1 MHIKITW
8 DQEFYDLMMYLIAKY
23 GRDFLTL
30 DGIGDQM
37 DINKFSKDFFNTNTT
52 TADISVDSNANV
64 CSRTSI
70 EYNHE
75 MPKPIKKYNSY
86 FLLWKQIKK
95 DHGLLEANTIVEKV
109 LRGDLYVNDSTDLA
123 LAYCFNYSTYDIAIN
138 GLTGVSKRVRVS
150 APKSLETFVRQ
161 VEQFM
166 VVAANSTLGATG
178 FADFL
183 IVAALFVEKIKK
195 TGYDGRIK
203 VDDCSVYAK
212 EKLINFIY
220 TVNWEFRGN
229 QSPFSNLSV
238 FDRYF
243 LESLCPDYTMDG
255 EAANPDTVHE
265 LQGLFLDAMNEE
277 MRRTPLTFPVT
288 TACFSIDDDRNVKDR
303 EFVRFIAEKNKEF
316 GFINMYNGKMSTLS
330 SCCFAGGQKVLTKSG
345 NEVSISDI
353 REVAKSFNCGIR
365 GKDFTVFHNGSWVK
379 AKPVTIPVVA
389 NKLYKV
395 VLSNNKEFIVTDN
408 HINYTLSGDKTT
420 VDLTTDDYIG
430 FNTVELDSCRKNDDQ
445 LTYAQGYLIGAY
457 TGYGRRRSREGT
469 KDYSITFSSSKNRRV
484 YIDTLIQAAKDWD
497 VEENFQLCQSK
508 NGTTIVNIYSKRL
521 YGIIGRYVKEP
532 FCEGSVL
539 DPNVFIQSA
548 EFRKGIIAGLR
559 VTEETDTNHI
569 YSKSTCLIE
578 IIEAVLTSLGMV
590 SKIDMLDAS
599 DEQDQNGSNSY
610 VREPREYCISWYD
623 FKNVREYSG
632 VYKMV
637 NNSAYFKVESISE
650 VPYDDGQVYCFE
662 MDNPNEPYFTLPNG
676 VITHNCR
683 LRSDRKNEYF
693 NSFGSGS
700 TKIGSLGVV
709 TANFPRIAMQSRG
722 DENAFISGLK
732 EAFFTAAKINNAK
745 RKIVQRRIDLGAAPL
760 YTHGYMD
767 ITKQYSTFGVTG
779 LYEAVNILG
788 KDILDEDGQ
797 ALVMRILEHINQ
809 WIDEA
814 QELYHVP
821 HNCEQVPAESSSVK
835 LAKKDKILGYDCGVP
850 LYSNQFIPLTAK
862 ANMLDRIRLQG
873 KFDGL
878 FSGGAICHVNVGE
891 RIENTKNIEDLILY
905 AAKSGVVYWAVNY
918 LLRICD
924 NGHTWVGSEICPVC
938 GEEWSDEITRVVGFF
953 TNVKNWNKV
962 RREEDRPNR
971 QFYSKDEMRCE

>member
-37 DINKFSKDFFNTNTT
+37 DINKFSKDFFNTDTT
-52 TADISVDSNANV
+52 TADVSVDSNANV
-64 CSRTSI
+64 CARTSI

-95 DHGLLEANTIVEKV
+95 DYGLLEANTVVEKV
-109 LRGDLYVNDSTDLA
+109 LRGDLYVNDSTDVA
-123 LAYCFNYSTYDIAIN
+123 LPYCFNYSTYDIALN
-138 GLTGVSKRVRVS
+138 GLEGVSKRVRVC

-183 IVAALFVEKIKK
+183 IVASLFVEKMKS

-203 VDDCSVYAK
+203 VDDYKTYVK

-238 FDRYF
+238 FDRNF
-243 LESLCPDYTMDG
+243 LESLCPDYMMDG
-255 EAANPDTVHE
+255 KAANPETVHE
-265 LQGLFLDAMNEE
+265 LQSLFLDAMNEE

-288 TACFSIDDDRNVKDR
+288 TACFSIDDDRNIVDKDFVK
-303 EFVRFIAEKNKEF
+303 FIAEKNKEF

-330 SCCFAGGQKVLTKSG
+330 SC
-345 NEVSISDI
+345 
-353 REVAKSFNCGIR
+353 
-365 GKDFTVFHNGSWVK
+365 
-379 AKPVTIPVVA
+379 
-389 NKLYKV
+389 
-395 VLSNNKEFIVTDN
+395 
-408 HINYTLSGDKTT
+408 
-420 VDLTTDDYIG
+420 
-430 FNTVELDSCRKNDDQ
+430 
-445 LTYAQGYLIGAY
+445 
-457 TGYGRRRSREGT
+457 
-469 KDYSITFSSSKNRRV
+469 
-484 YIDTLIQAAKDWD
+484 
-497 VEENFQLCQSK
+497 
-508 NGTTIVNIYSKRL
+508 
-521 YGIIGRYVKEP
+521 
-532 FCEGSVL
+532 
-539 DPNVFIQSA
+539 
-548 EFRKGIIAGLR
+548 
-559 VTEETDTNHI
+559 
-569 YSKSTCLIE
+569 
-578 IIEAVLTSLGMV
+578 
-590 SKIDMLDAS
+590 
-599 DEQDQNGSNSY
+599 
-610 VREPREYCISWYD
+610 
-623 FKNVREYSG
+623 
-632 VYKMV
+632 
-637 NNSAYFKVESISE
+637 
-650 VPYDDGQVYCFE
+650 
-662 MDNPNEPYFTLPNG
+662 
-676 VITHNCR
+676 CR

-709 TANFPRIAMQSRG
+709 TANFPRLAMQSGG
-722 DENAFISGLK
+722 DEGVFIDKLRD
-732 EAFFTAAKINNAK
+732 AFFTAAKINNAK

-779 LYEAVNILG
+779 LYEAVSILG

-797 ALVMRILEHINQ
+797 DLVMRTLEQINL

-814 QELYHVP
+814 QELYQAP

-835 LAKKDKILGYDCGVP
+835 LAKKDKVLGYDCGVSF
-850 LYSNQFIPLTAK
+850 YSNQFIPLIAK

-891 RIENTKNIEDLILY
+891 RIEDTKNIEDLIFY

-918 LLRICD
+918 LLRICND
-924 NGHTWVGSEICPVC
+924 NHTWVGSDRCPIC
-938 GEEWSDEITRVVGFF
+938 GKEWSEEITRVVGFF

-971 QFYSKDEMRCE
+971 QFYSKEEMKCE

>member
-37 DINKFSKDFFNTNTT
+37 DINKFSKDFFNTDTT
-52 TADISVDSNANV
+52 TADVSVDSNANV
-64 CSRTSI
+64 CARTSI

-95 DHGLLEANTIVEKV
+95 DYGLLEANTVVEKV
-109 LRGDLYVNDSTDLA
+109 LRGDLYVNDSTDVA
-123 LAYCFNYSTYDIAIN
+123 LPYCFNYSTYDIALN
-138 GLTGVSKRVRVS
+138 GLEGVSKRVRVS

-183 IVAALFVEKIKK
+183 IVASLFVEKMKK
-195 TGYDGRIK
+195 IGYDGRIK
-203 VDDCSVYAK
+203 VDDYKTYVK

-238 FDRYF
+238 FDRNF

-255 EAANPDTVHE
+255 KAANPETVHE

-288 TACFSIDDDRNVKDR
+288 TACFSIDDDRNIVDR
-303 EFVRFIAEKNKEF
+303 EFVKFIAEKNKEF

-330 SCCFAGGQKVLTKSG
+330 SC
-345 NEVSISDI
+345 
-353 REVAKSFNCGIR
+353 
-365 GKDFTVFHNGSWVK
+365 
-379 AKPVTIPVVA
+379 
-389 NKLYKV
+389 
-395 VLSNNKEFIVTDN
+395 
-408 HINYTLSGDKTT
+408 
-420 VDLTTDDYIG
+420 
-430 FNTVELDSCRKNDDQ
+430 
-445 LTYAQGYLIGAY
+445 
-457 TGYGRRRSREGT
+457 
-469 KDYSITFSSSKNRRV
+469 
-484 YIDTLIQAAKDWD
+484 
-497 VEENFQLCQSK
+497 
-508 NGTTIVNIYSKRL
+508 
-521 YGIIGRYVKEP
+521 
-532 FCEGSVL
+532 
-539 DPNVFIQSA
+539 
-548 EFRKGIIAGLR
+548 
-559 VTEETDTNHI
+559 
-569 YSKSTCLIE
+569 
-578 IIEAVLTSLGMV
+578 
-590 SKIDMLDAS
+590 
-599 DEQDQNGSNSY
+599 
-610 VREPREYCISWYD
+610 
-623 FKNVREYSG
+623 
-632 VYKMV
+632 
-637 NNSAYFKVESISE
+637 
-650 VPYDDGQVYCFE
+650 
-662 MDNPNEPYFTLPNG
+662 
-676 VITHNCR
+676 CR

-709 TANFPRIAMQSRG
+709 TANFPRLAMQSGG
-722 DENAFISGLK
+722 DESVFIDKLK
-732 EAFFTAAKINNAK
+732 DAFFTAAKINNAK

-779 LYEAVNILG
+779 LYEAVSILG
-788 KDILDEDGQ
+788 KDILNEDGQ
-797 ALVMRILEHINQ
+797 DLVMRTLEQINL

-814 QELYHVP
+814 QKLYQSP

-835 LAKKDKILGYDCGVP
+835 LAKKDKVLGYDCGVSF
-850 LYSNQFIPLTAK
+850 YSNQFIPLIAK

-891 RIENTKNIEDLILY
+891 RIEDTKNIEDLIFY
-905 AAKSGVVYWAVNY
+905 AAKSGVVYWAINY

-924 NGHTWVGSEICPVC
+924 DNHTWVGSDRCPVC
-938 GEEWSDEITRVVGFF
+938 GREWSEEITRVVGFF

-962 RREEDRPNR
+962 RREKDRPNR
-971 QFYSKDEMRCE
+971 QFYGKEEMRCE

>member
-37 DINKFSKDFFNTNTT
+37 DINKFSKDFFNTDTT
-52 TADISVDSNANV
+52 TADVSVDSNANV
-64 CSRTSI
+64 CARTSI

-95 DHGLLEANTIVEKV
+95 DYGLLEANTIVEKV
-109 LRGDLYVNDSTDLA
+109 LRGDLYVNDSTDVA
-123 LAYCFNYSTYDIAIN
+123 LPYCFNYSTYDIALN
-138 GLTGVSKRVRVS
+138 GLEGVSKRVRVS

-183 IVAALFVEKIKK
+183 IVASLFVEKMKK
-195 TGYDGRIK
+195 IGYDGRIK
-203 VDDCSVYAK
+203 VDDYKTYVK

-238 FDRYF
+238 FDRNF
-243 LESLCPDYTMDG
+243 LESLCPDYMMDG
-255 EAANPDTVHE
+255 KAANPETVHE

-288 TACFSIDDDRNVKDR
+288 TACFSIDDDRNIVDKDFVK
-303 EFVRFIAEKNKEF
+303 FIAEKNKEF

-330 SCCFAGGQKVLTKSG
+330 SCCFSGGQKVLTKSSNG
-345 NEVSISDI
+345 VVLADI
-353 REVAKSFNCGIR
+353 RDIVKSSNYDLYRKNFA
-365 GKDFTVFHNGSWVK
+365 VFHNGSWVK
-379 AKPVTIPVVA
+379 AKPVMLPVLGH
-389 NKLYKV
+389 KMYKV
-395 VLSNNKEFIVTDN
+395 VLSNKKEFVVTDN

-430 FNTVELDSCRKNDDQ
+430 FSMRELNSYNEKDEH

-457 TGYGRRRSREGT
+457 AGDGSRYAREGVESY
-469 KDYSITFSSSKNRRV
+469 DVTFSLSEAKRGC
-484 YIDTLIQAAKDWD
+484 IDTLIQAAKDWGI
-497 VEENFQLCQSK
+497 EEDFHINPSRNKVVFAK
-508 NGTTIVNIYSKRL
+508 IYSKAI
-521 YGIIGRYVKEP
+521 YDIIGKYVK
-532 FCEGSVL
+532 GSYAEEKSFDMNIL
-539 DPNVFIQSA
+539 LQST
-548 EFRKGIIAGLR
+548 EFRKGIIAGWYA
-559 VTEETDTNHI
+559 TDGGNSNRI
-569 YSKSTCLIE
+569 YSTSKELIE
-578 IIEAVLTSLGMV
+578 TGEAILTSLGMV
-590 SKIDMLDAS
+590 SNIDLS
-599 DEQDQNGSNSY
+599 DRTDELVEIRGKNYSRNY
-610 VREPREYCISWYD
+610 PLYCIRWYD
-623 FKNVREYSG
+623 LKNRREHPG
-632 VYKMV
+632 VYKV
-637 NNSAYFKVESISE
+637 RNNSVYFKVESVEE
-650 VPYDDGQVYCFE
+650 VPYDEEYVYCFE
-662 MDNPNEPYFTLPNG
+662 MQNPEEPYFTLPNG

-709 TANFPRIAMQSRG
+709 TANFPRLAMQSGG
-722 DENAFISGLK
+722 DEGVFIDKLRD
-732 EAFFTAAKINNAK
+732 AFFTAAKINNAK

-779 LYEAVNILG
+779 LYEAVSILG
-788 KDILDEDGQ
+788 KDILNEDGQ
-797 ALVMRILEHINQ
+797 DLVMRTLEQINL

-814 QELYHVP
+814 QELYQSP

-835 LAKKDKILGYDCGVP
+835 LAKKDKVLGYDCGVSF
-850 LYSNQFIPLTAK
+850 YSNQFIPLIAK

-891 RIENTKNIEDLILY
+891 RIEDTKNIEDLIFY
-905 AAKSGVVYWAVNY
+905 AAKSGVVYWAINY

-924 NGHTWVGSEICPVC
+924 DNHTWVGSDRCPVC
-938 GEEWSDEITRVVGFF
+938 GREWSEEITRVVGFF

-962 RREEDRPNR
+962 RREKDRPNR
-971 QFYSKDEMRCE
+971 QFYGKEEMRCE

>member
-37 DINKFSKDFFNTNTT
+37 DINKFSKDFFNTDTT
-52 TADISVDSNANV
+52 TADVSVDSNANV
-64 CSRTSI
+64 CARTSI

-95 DHGLLEANTIVEKV
+95 DYGLLEANTVVEKV
-109 LRGDLYVNDSTDLA
+109 LRGDLYVNDSTDVA
-123 LAYCFNYSTYDIAIN
+123 LPYCFNYSTYDIALN
-138 GLTGVSKRVRVS
+138 GLEGVSKRVRVS

-183 IVAALFVEKIKK
+183 IVASLFVEKMKK
-195 TGYDGRIK
+195 IGYDGRIK
-203 VDDCSVYAK
+203 VDDYKTYVK

-238 FDRYF
+238 FDRNF

-255 EAANPDTVHE
+255 KAANPETVHE

-288 TACFSIDDDRNVKDR
+288 TACFSIDDDRNIVDR
-303 EFVRFIAEKNKEF
+303 EFVKFIAKKNKEF

-330 SCCFAGGQKVLTKSG
+330 SC
-345 NEVSISDI
+345 
-353 REVAKSFNCGIR
+353 
-365 GKDFTVFHNGSWVK
+365 
-379 AKPVTIPVVA
+379 
-389 NKLYKV
+389 
-395 VLSNNKEFIVTDN
+395 
-408 HINYTLSGDKTT
+408 
-420 VDLTTDDYIG
+420 
-430 FNTVELDSCRKNDDQ
+430 
-445 LTYAQGYLIGAY
+445 
-457 TGYGRRRSREGT
+457 
-469 KDYSITFSSSKNRRV
+469 
-484 YIDTLIQAAKDWD
+484 
-497 VEENFQLCQSK
+497 
-508 NGTTIVNIYSKRL
+508 
-521 YGIIGRYVKEP
+521 
-532 FCEGSVL
+532 
-539 DPNVFIQSA
+539 
-548 EFRKGIIAGLR
+548 
-559 VTEETDTNHI
+559 
-569 YSKSTCLIE
+569 
-578 IIEAVLTSLGMV
+578 
-590 SKIDMLDAS
+590 
-599 DEQDQNGSNSY
+599 
-610 VREPREYCISWYD
+610 
-623 FKNVREYSG
+623 
-632 VYKMV
+632 
-637 NNSAYFKVESISE
+637 
-650 VPYDDGQVYCFE
+650 
-662 MDNPNEPYFTLPNG
+662 
-676 VITHNCR
+676 CR

-709 TANFPRIAMQSRG
+709 TANFPRLAMQSGG
-722 DENAFISGLK
+722 DESVFIDKLK
-732 EAFFTAAKINNAK
+732 DAFFTAAKINNAK

-779 LYEAVNILG
+779 LYEAVSILG
-788 KDILDEDGQ
+788 KDILNEDGQ
-797 ALVMRILEHINQ
+797 DLVMRTLEQINL

-814 QELYHVP
+814 QELYQSP

-835 LAKKDKILGYDCGVP
+835 LAKKDKVLGYDCGVSF
-850 LYSNQFIPLTAK
+850 YSNQFIPLIAK

-891 RIENTKNIEDLILY
+891 RIEDTKNIEDLIFY
-905 AAKSGVVYWAVNY
+905 AAKSGVVYWAINY

-924 NGHTWVGSEICPVC
+924 DNHTWVGSDRCPVC
-938 GEEWSDEITRVVGFF
+938 GREWSEEITRVVGFF

-962 RREEDRPNR
+962 RREKDRPNR
-971 QFYSKDEMRCE
+971 QFYGKEEMRCE

>member
-37 DINKFSKDFFNTNTT
+37 DINKFSKDFFTDTT
-52 TADISVDSNANV
+52 TADVSVDSNANV
-64 CSRTSI
+64 CARTSI

-95 DHGLLEANTIVEKV
+95 DYGLLEANTVVEKV
-109 LRGDLYVNDSTDLA
+109 LRGDLYVNDSTDVA
-123 LAYCFNYSTYDIAIN
+123 LPYCFNYSTYDIALN
-138 GLTGVSKRVRVS
+138 GLEGVSKRVRVS

-183 IVAALFVEKIKK
+183 IVASLFVEKMKK
-195 TGYDGRIK
+195 IGYDGRIK
-203 VDDCSVYAK
+203 VDDYKTYVK

-238 FDRYF
+238 FDRNF

-255 EAANPDTVHE
+255 KAANPETVHE

-288 TACFSIDDDRNVKDR
+288 TACFSIDDDRNIVDR
-303 EFVRFIAEKNKEF
+303 EFVKFIAEKNKEF

-330 SCCFAGGQKVLTKSG
+330 SC
-345 NEVSISDI
+345 
-353 REVAKSFNCGIR
+353 
-365 GKDFTVFHNGSWVK
+365 
-379 AKPVTIPVVA
+379 
-389 NKLYKV
+389 
-395 VLSNNKEFIVTDN
+395 
-408 HINYTLSGDKTT
+408 
-420 VDLTTDDYIG
+420 
-430 FNTVELDSCRKNDDQ
+430 
-445 LTYAQGYLIGAY
+445 
-457 TGYGRRRSREGT
+457 
-469 KDYSITFSSSKNRRV
+469 
-484 YIDTLIQAAKDWD
+484 
-497 VEENFQLCQSK
+497 
-508 NGTTIVNIYSKRL
+508 
-521 YGIIGRYVKEP
+521 
-532 FCEGSVL
+532 
-539 DPNVFIQSA
+539 
-548 EFRKGIIAGLR
+548 
-559 VTEETDTNHI
+559 
-569 YSKSTCLIE
+569 
-578 IIEAVLTSLGMV
+578 
-590 SKIDMLDAS
+590 
-599 DEQDQNGSNSY
+599 
-610 VREPREYCISWYD
+610 
-623 FKNVREYSG
+623 
-632 VYKMV
+632 
-637 NNSAYFKVESISE
+637 
-650 VPYDDGQVYCFE
+650 
-662 MDNPNEPYFTLPNG
+662 
-676 VITHNCR
+676 CR

-709 TANFPRIAMQSRG
+709 TANFPRLAMQSGG
-722 DENAFISGLK
+722 DESVFIDKLK
-732 EAFFTAAKINNAK
+732 DAFFTAAKINNAK

-779 LYEAVNILG
+779 LYEAVSILG
-788 KDILDEDGQ
+788 KDILNEDGQ
-797 ALVMRILEHINQ
+797 DLVMRTLEQINL

-814 QELYHVP
+814 QELYQSP

-835 LAKKDKILGYDCGVP
+835 LAKKDKVLGYDCGVSF
-850 LYSNQFIPLTAK
+850 YSNQFIPLIAK

-891 RIENTKNIEDLILY
+891 RIEDTKNIEDLIFY
-905 AAKSGVVYWAVNY
+905 AAKSGVVYWAINY

-924 NGHTWVGSEICPVC
+924 DNHTWVGSDRCPVC
-938 GEEWSDEITRVVGFF
+938 GREWSEEITRVVGFF

-962 RREEDRPNR
+962 RREKDRPNR
-971 QFYSKDEMRCE
+971 QFYGKEEMRCE

>member
-37 DINKFSKDFFNTNTT
+37 DINKFSKDFFNTDTT
-52 TADISVDSNANV
+52 TADVSVDSNANV
-64 CSRTSI
+64 CARTSI

-95 DHGLLEANTIVEKV
+95 DYGLLEANTIVEKV
-109 LRGDLYVNDSTDLA
+109 LRGDLYVNDSTDVA
-123 LAYCFNYSTYDIAIN
+123 LPYCFNYSTYDIALN
-138 GLTGVSKRVRVS
+138 GLEGVSKRVRVS

-183 IVAALFVEKIKK
+183 IVASLFVEKMKK
-195 TGYDGRIK
+195 IGYDGRIK
-203 VDDCSVYAK
+203 VDDYKTYVK

-238 FDRYF
+238 FDRNF

-255 EAANPDTVHE
+255 KAANPETVHE

-288 TACFSIDDDRNVKDR
+288 TACFSIDDDRNIVDR
-303 EFVRFIAEKNKEF
+303 EFVKFIAEKNKEF

-330 SCCFAGGQKVLTKSG
+330 SCC
-345 NEVSISDI
+345 
-353 REVAKSFNCGIR
+353 
-365 GKDFTVFHNGSWVK
+365 
-379 AKPVTIPVVA
+379 
-389 NKLYKV
+389 
-395 VLSNNKEFIVTDN
+395 
-408 HINYTLSGDKTT
+408 
-420 VDLTTDDYIG
+420 
-430 FNTVELDSCRKNDDQ
+430 
-445 LTYAQGYLIGAY
+445 
-457 TGYGRRRSREGT
+457 
-469 KDYSITFSSSKNRRV
+469 
-484 YIDTLIQAAKDWD
+484 
-497 VEENFQLCQSK
+497 
-508 NGTTIVNIYSKRL
+508 
-521 YGIIGRYVKEP
+521 
-532 FCEGSVL
+532 
-539 DPNVFIQSA
+539 
-548 EFRKGIIAGLR
+548 
-559 VTEETDTNHI
+559 
-569 YSKSTCLIE
+569 
-578 IIEAVLTSLGMV
+578 
-590 SKIDMLDAS
+590 
-599 DEQDQNGSNSY
+599 
-610 VREPREYCISWYD
+610 
-623 FKNVREYSG
+623 
-632 VYKMV
+632 
-637 NNSAYFKVESISE
+637 
-650 VPYDDGQVYCFE
+650 
-662 MDNPNEPYFTLPNG
+662 
-676 VITHNCR
+676 R
-683 LRSDRKNEYF
+683 LRSDRNNEYF

-709 TANFPRIAMQSRG
+709 TANFPRLAMQSGG
-722 DENAFISGLK
+722 DESVFIDKLK
-732 EAFFTAAKINNAK
+732 DAFFTAAKINNAK

-779 LYEAVNILG
+779 LYEAVSILG
-788 KDILDEDGQ
+788 KDILNEDGQ
-797 ALVMRILEHINQ
+797 DLVMRTLEQINL

-814 QELYHVP
+814 QELYQSP

-835 LAKKDKILGYDCGVP
+835 LAKKDKVLGYDCGVSF
-850 LYSNQFIPLTAK
+850 YSNQFIPLIAK

-891 RIENTKNIEDLILY
+891 RIEDTKNIEDLIFY
-905 AAKSGVVYWAVNY
+905 AAKSGVVYWAINY

-924 NGHTWVGSEICPVC
+924 DNHTWVGSDRCPVC
-938 GEEWSDEITRVVGFF
+938 GREWSEEITRVVGFF

-962 RREEDRPNR
+962 RREKDRPNR
-971 QFYSKDEMRCE
+971 QFYGKEEMRCE

>member
-37 DINKFSKDFFNTNTT
+37 DINKFSKDFFNTDTT
-52 TADISVDSNANV
+52 TADVSVDSNANV
-64 CSRTSI
+64 CARTSI

-95 DHGLLEANTIVEKV
+95 DYGLLEANTIVEKV
-109 LRGDLYVNDSTDLA
+109 LRGDLYVNDSTDVA
-123 LAYCFNYSTYDIAIN
+123 LPYCFNYSTYDIALN
-138 GLTGVSKRVRVS
+138 GLEGVSKRVRVS

-183 IVAALFVEKIKK
+183 IVASLFVEKMKK
-195 TGYDGRIK
+195 IGYDGRIK
-203 VDDCSVYAK
+203 VDDYKTYVK

-238 FDRYF
+238 FDRNF

-255 EAANPDTVHE
+255 KAANPETVHE

-288 TACFSIDDDRNVKDR
+288 TACFSIDDDRNIVDR
-303 EFVRFIAEKNKEF
+303 EFVKFIAEKNKEF

-330 SCCFAGGQKVLTKSG
+330 SC
-345 NEVSISDI
+345 
-353 REVAKSFNCGIR
+353 
-365 GKDFTVFHNGSWVK
+365 
-379 AKPVTIPVVA
+379 
-389 NKLYKV
+389 
-395 VLSNNKEFIVTDN
+395 
-408 HINYTLSGDKTT
+408 
-420 VDLTTDDYIG
+420 
-430 FNTVELDSCRKNDDQ
+430 
-445 LTYAQGYLIGAY
+445 
-457 TGYGRRRSREGT
+457 
-469 KDYSITFSSSKNRRV
+469 
-484 YIDTLIQAAKDWD
+484 
-497 VEENFQLCQSK
+497 
-508 NGTTIVNIYSKRL
+508 
-521 YGIIGRYVKEP
+521 
-532 FCEGSVL
+532 
-539 DPNVFIQSA
+539 
-548 EFRKGIIAGLR
+548 
-559 VTEETDTNHI
+559 
-569 YSKSTCLIE
+569 
-578 IIEAVLTSLGMV
+578 
-590 SKIDMLDAS
+590 
-599 DEQDQNGSNSY
+599 
-610 VREPREYCISWYD
+610 
-623 FKNVREYSG
+623 
-632 VYKMV
+632 
-637 NNSAYFKVESISE
+637 
-650 VPYDDGQVYCFE
+650 
-662 MDNPNEPYFTLPNG
+662 
-676 VITHNCR
+676 CR

-709 TANFPRIAMQSRG
+709 TANFPRLAMQSGG
-722 DENAFISGLK
+722 DESVFIDKLK
-732 EAFFTAAKINNAK
+732 DAFFTAAKINNAK

-779 LYEAVNILG
+779 LYEAVSILG
-788 KDILDEDGQ
+788 KDILNEDGQ
-797 ALVMRILEHINQ
+797 DLVMRTLEQINL

-814 QELYHVP
+814 QELYQSP

-835 LAKKDKILGYDCGVP
+835 LAKKDEVLGYDCGVSF
-850 LYSNQFIPLTAK
+850 YSNQFIPLIAK

-878 FSGGAICHVNVGE
+878 FSG
-891 RIENTKNIEDLILY
+891 
-905 AAKSGVVYWAVNY
+905 
-918 LLRICD
+918 
-924 NGHTWVGSEICPVC
+924 
-938 GEEWSDEITRVVGFF
+938 
-953 TNVKNWNKV
+953 
-962 RREEDRPNR
+962 
-971 QFYSKDEMRCE
+971 

>member
-37 DINKFSKDFFNTNTT
+37 DINKFSKDFFNTDTT
-52 TADISVDSNANV
+52 TADVSVDSNANV
-64 CSRTSI
+64 CARTSI

-75 MPKPIKKYNSY
+75 MPKPVKKYNSY

-95 DHGLLEANTIVEKV
+95 DYGLLEANTVVEKV
-109 LRGDLYVNDSTDLA
+109 LRGDLYVNDSTDVA
-123 LAYCFNYSTYDIAIN
+123 LPYCFNYSTYDIALN
-138 GLTGVSKRVRVS
+138 GLEGVSKRVRVC

-183 IVAALFVEKIKK
+183 IVASLFVEKMKS

-203 VDDCSVYAK
+203 VDDYKIYVK

-238 FDRYF
+238 FDRNF

-255 EAANPDTVHE
+255 KAANPETVHE
-265 LQGLFLDAMNEE
+265 LQSLFLDAMNEE

-288 TACFSIDDDRNVKDR
+288 TACFSIDDDRNIVDKDFVK
-303 EFVRFIAEKNKEF
+303 FIAEKNKEF

-330 SCCFAGGQKVLTKSG
+330 SC
-345 NEVSISDI
+345 
-353 REVAKSFNCGIR
+353 
-365 GKDFTVFHNGSWVK
+365 
-379 AKPVTIPVVA
+379 
-389 NKLYKV
+389 
-395 VLSNNKEFIVTDN
+395 
-408 HINYTLSGDKTT
+408 
-420 VDLTTDDYIG
+420 
-430 FNTVELDSCRKNDDQ
+430 
-445 LTYAQGYLIGAY
+445 
-457 TGYGRRRSREGT
+457 
-469 KDYSITFSSSKNRRV
+469 
-484 YIDTLIQAAKDWD
+484 
-497 VEENFQLCQSK
+497 
-508 NGTTIVNIYSKRL
+508 
-521 YGIIGRYVKEP
+521 
-532 FCEGSVL
+532 
-539 DPNVFIQSA
+539 
-548 EFRKGIIAGLR
+548 
-559 VTEETDTNHI
+559 
-569 YSKSTCLIE
+569 
-578 IIEAVLTSLGMV
+578 
-590 SKIDMLDAS
+590 
-599 DEQDQNGSNSY
+599 
-610 VREPREYCISWYD
+610 
-623 FKNVREYSG
+623 
-632 VYKMV
+632 
-637 NNSAYFKVESISE
+637 
-650 VPYDDGQVYCFE
+650 
-662 MDNPNEPYFTLPNG
+662 
-676 VITHNCR
+676 CR

-709 TANFPRIAMQSRG
+709 TANFPRLAMQSGG
-722 DENAFISGLK
+722 DEGVFIDKLRD
-732 EAFFTAAKINNAK
+732 AFFTAAKINNAK

-779 LYEAVNILG
+779 LYEAVSILG

-797 ALVMRILEHINQ
+797 DLVMRTLEQINL

-814 QELYHVP
+814 QELYQAP

-835 LAKKDKILGYDCGVP
+835 LAKKDKVLGYDCGVSF
-850 LYSNQFIPLTAK
+850 YSNQFIPLIAK

-891 RIENTKNIEDLILY
+891 RIEDTKNIEDLIFY

-918 LLRICD
+918 LLRICND
-924 NGHTWVGSEICPVC
+924 NHTWVGSDRCPIC
-938 GEEWSDEITRVVGFF
+938 GKEWSEEITRVVGFF

-971 QFYSKDEMRCE
+971 QFYSKEEMKCE

>member
-8 DQEFYDLMMYLIAKY
+8 DQEFYDLMMYLIAIY

-37 DINKFSKDFFNTNTT
+37 DINKFSKDFFNTDTT
-52 TADISVDSNANV
+52 TADVSVDSNANV
-64 CSRTSI
+64 CARTSI

-95 DHGLLEANTIVEKV
+95 DYGLLEANTVVEKV
-109 LRGDLYVNDSTDLA
+109 LRGDLYVNDSTDVA
-123 LAYCFNYSTYDIAIN
+123 LPYCFNYSTYDIALN
-138 GLTGVSKRVRVS
+138 GLEGVSKRVRVS

-183 IVAALFVEKIKK
+183 IVASLFVEKMKK
-195 TGYDGRIK
+195 IGYDGRIK
-203 VDDCSVYAK
+203 VDDYKTYVK

-238 FDRYF
+238 FDRNF

-255 EAANPDTVHE
+255 KAANPETVHE

-288 TACFSIDDDRNVKDR
+288 TACFSIDDDRNIVDR
-303 EFVRFIAEKNKEF
+303 EFVKFIAEKNKEF

-330 SCCFAGGQKVLTKSG
+330 SC
-345 NEVSISDI
+345 
-353 REVAKSFNCGIR
+353 
-365 GKDFTVFHNGSWVK
+365 
-379 AKPVTIPVVA
+379 
-389 NKLYKV
+389 
-395 VLSNNKEFIVTDN
+395 
-408 HINYTLSGDKTT
+408 
-420 VDLTTDDYIG
+420 
-430 FNTVELDSCRKNDDQ
+430 
-445 LTYAQGYLIGAY
+445 
-457 TGYGRRRSREGT
+457 
-469 KDYSITFSSSKNRRV
+469 
-484 YIDTLIQAAKDWD
+484 
-497 VEENFQLCQSK
+497 
-508 NGTTIVNIYSKRL
+508 
-521 YGIIGRYVKEP
+521 
-532 FCEGSVL
+532 
-539 DPNVFIQSA
+539 
-548 EFRKGIIAGLR
+548 
-559 VTEETDTNHI
+559 
-569 YSKSTCLIE
+569 
-578 IIEAVLTSLGMV
+578 
-590 SKIDMLDAS
+590 
-599 DEQDQNGSNSY
+599 
-610 VREPREYCISWYD
+610 
-623 FKNVREYSG
+623 
-632 VYKMV
+632 
-637 NNSAYFKVESISE
+637 
-650 VPYDDGQVYCFE
+650 
-662 MDNPNEPYFTLPNG
+662 
-676 VITHNCR
+676 CR

-709 TANFPRIAMQSRG
+709 TANFPRLAMQSGG
-722 DENAFISGLK
+722 DESVFIDKLK
-732 EAFFTAAKINNAK
+732 DAFFTAAKINNAK

-779 LYEAVNILG
+779 LYEAVSILG
-788 KDILDEDGQ
+788 KDILNEDGQ
-797 ALVMRILEHINQ
+797 DLVMRTLEQINL

-814 QELYHVP
+814 QELYQSP

-835 LAKKDKILGYDCGVP
+835 LAKKDKVLGYDCGVSF
-850 LYSNQFIPLTAK
+850 YSNQFIPLIAK

-891 RIENTKNIEDLILY
+891 RIEDTKNIEDLIFY
-905 AAKSGVVYWAVNY
+905 AAKSGVVYWAINY

-924 NGHTWVGSEICPVC
+924 DNHTWVGSDRCPVC
-938 GEEWSDEITRVVGFF
+938 GREWSEEITRVVGFF

-962 RREEDRPNR
+962 RREKDRPNR
-971 QFYSKDEMRCE
+971 QFYGKEEMRCE

>member
-37 DINKFSKDFFNTNTT
+37 DINKFSKDFFNTDTT
-52 TADISVDSNANV
+52 TADVSVDSNANV
-64 CSRTSI
+64 CARTSI

-95 DHGLLEANTIVEKV
+95 DYGLLEANTIVEKV
-109 LRGDLYVNDSTDLA
+109 LRGDLYVNDSTDVA
-123 LAYCFNYSTYDIAIN
+123 LPYCFNYSTYDIALN
-138 GLTGVSKRVRVS
+138 GLEGVSKRVRVS

-183 IVAALFVEKIKK
+183 IVASLFVEKMKK
-195 TGYDGRIK
+195 IGYDGRIK
-203 VDDCSVYAK
+203 VDDYKTYVK

-238 FDRYF
+238 FDRNF

-255 EAANPDTVHE
+255 KAANPETVHE

-288 TACFSIDDDRNVKDR
+288 TACFSIDDDRNIVDR
-303 EFVRFIAEKNKEF
+303 EFVKFIAEKNKEF

-330 SCCFAGGQKVLTKSG
+330 SC
-345 NEVSISDI
+345 
-353 REVAKSFNCGIR
+353 
-365 GKDFTVFHNGSWVK
+365 
-379 AKPVTIPVVA
+379 
-389 NKLYKV
+389 
-395 VLSNNKEFIVTDN
+395 
-408 HINYTLSGDKTT
+408 
-420 VDLTTDDYIG
+420 
-430 FNTVELDSCRKNDDQ
+430 
-445 LTYAQGYLIGAY
+445 
-457 TGYGRRRSREGT
+457 
-469 KDYSITFSSSKNRRV
+469 
-484 YIDTLIQAAKDWD
+484 
-497 VEENFQLCQSK
+497 
-508 NGTTIVNIYSKRL
+508 
-521 YGIIGRYVKEP
+521 
-532 FCEGSVL
+532 
-539 DPNVFIQSA
+539 
-548 EFRKGIIAGLR
+548 
-559 VTEETDTNHI
+559 
-569 YSKSTCLIE
+569 
-578 IIEAVLTSLGMV
+578 
-590 SKIDMLDAS
+590 
-599 DEQDQNGSNSY
+599 
-610 VREPREYCISWYD
+610 
-623 FKNVREYSG
+623 
-632 VYKMV
+632 
-637 NNSAYFKVESISE
+637 
-650 VPYDDGQVYCFE
+650 
-662 MDNPNEPYFTLPNG
+662 
-676 VITHNCR
+676 CR

-709 TANFPRIAMQSRG
+709 TANFPRLAMQSGG
-722 DENAFISGLK
+722 DESVFIDKLK
-732 EAFFTAAKINNAK
+732 DAFFTAAKINNAK

-779 LYEAVNILG
+779 LYEAVSILG
-788 KDILDEDGQ
+788 KDILNEDGQ
-797 ALVMRILEHINQ
+797 DLVMRTLEQINL

-814 QELYHVP
+814 QELYQSP

-835 LAKKDKILGYDCGVP
+835 LAKKDKVLGYDCGVSF
-850 LYSNQFIPLTAK
+850 YSNQFIPLIAK

-891 RIENTKNIEDLILY
+891 RIEDTKNIEDLIFY
-905 AAKSGVVYWAVNY
+905 AAKSGVVYWAINY

-924 NGHTWVGSEICPVC
+924 DNHTWVGSDRCPVC
-938 GEEWSDEITRVVGFF
+938 GREWSEEITRVVGFF

-962 RREEDRPNR
+962 RREKDRPNR
-971 QFYSKDEMRCE
+971 QFYGKEEMRCE

>member
-37 DINKFSKDFFNTNTT
+37 DINKFSKDFFNTDTT
-52 TADISVDSNANV
+52 TADVSVDSNANV
-64 CSRTSI
+64 CARTSI

-95 DHGLLEANTIVEKV
+95 DYGLLEANTIVEKV
-109 LRGDLYVNDSTDLA
+109 LRGDLYVNDSTDVA
-123 LAYCFNYSTYDIAIN
+123 LPYCFNYSTYDIALN
-138 GLTGVSKRVRVS
+138 GLEGVSKRVRVS

-183 IVAALFVEKIKK
+183 IVASLFVEKMKK
-195 TGYDGRIK
+195 IGYDGRIK
-203 VDDCSVYAK
+203 VDDYKTYVK

-238 FDRYF
+238 FDRNF

-255 EAANPDTVHE
+255 KAANPETVHE

-288 TACFSIDDDRNVKDR
+288 TACFSIDDDRNIVDR
-303 EFVRFIAEKNKEF
+303 EFVKFIAEKNKEF

-330 SCCFAGGQKVLTKSG
+330 SC
-345 NEVSISDI
+345 
-353 REVAKSFNCGIR
+353 
-365 GKDFTVFHNGSWVK
+365 
-379 AKPVTIPVVA
+379 
-389 NKLYKV
+389 
-395 VLSNNKEFIVTDN
+395 
-408 HINYTLSGDKTT
+408 
-420 VDLTTDDYIG
+420 
-430 FNTVELDSCRKNDDQ
+430 
-445 LTYAQGYLIGAY
+445 
-457 TGYGRRRSREGT
+457 
-469 KDYSITFSSSKNRRV
+469 
-484 YIDTLIQAAKDWD
+484 
-497 VEENFQLCQSK
+497 
-508 NGTTIVNIYSKRL
+508 
-521 YGIIGRYVKEP
+521 
-532 FCEGSVL
+532 
-539 DPNVFIQSA
+539 
-548 EFRKGIIAGLR
+548 
-559 VTEETDTNHI
+559 
-569 YSKSTCLIE
+569 
-578 IIEAVLTSLGMV
+578 
-590 SKIDMLDAS
+590 
-599 DEQDQNGSNSY
+599 
-610 VREPREYCISWYD
+610 
-623 FKNVREYSG
+623 
-632 VYKMV
+632 
-637 NNSAYFKVESISE
+637 
-650 VPYDDGQVYCFE
+650 
-662 MDNPNEPYFTLPNG
+662 
-676 VITHNCR
+676 CR

-709 TANFPRIAMQSRG
+709 TANFPRLAMQSGG
-722 DENAFISGLK
+722 DESVFIDKLK
-732 EAFFTAAKINNAK
+732 DAFFTAAKINNAK

-779 LYEAVNILG
+779 LYEAVSILG
-788 KDILDEDGQ
+788 KDILNEDGQ
-797 ALVMRILEHINQ
+797 DLVMRTLEQINL

-814 QELYHVP
+814 QELYQSP

-835 LAKKDKILGYDCGVP
+835 LAKKDKVLGYDCGVP
-850 LYSNQFIPLTAK
+850 FYSNQFIPLIAK

-891 RIENTKNIEDLILY
+891 RIEDTKNIEDLIFY
-905 AAKSGVVYWAVNY
+905 AAKSGVVYWAINY

-924 NGHTWVGSEICPVC
+924 DNHTWVGSDRCPVC
-938 GEEWSDEITRVVGFF
+938 GREWSEEITRVVGFF

-962 RREEDRPNR
+962 RREKDRPNR
-971 QFYSKDEMRCE
+971 QFYGKEEMRCE

>member
-8 DQEFYDLMMYLIAKY
+8 DQEFSDLMMYLIAKY

-37 DINKFSKDFFNTNTT
+37 DINKFSKDFFNTDTT
-52 TADISVDSNANV
+52 TADVSVDSNANV
-64 CSRTSI
+64 CARTSI

-95 DHGLLEANTIVEKV
+95 DYGLLEANTIVEKV
-109 LRGDLYVNDSTDLA
+109 LRGDLYVNDSTDVA
-123 LAYCFNYSTYDIAIN
+123 LPYCFNYSTYDIALN
-138 GLTGVSKRVRVS
+138 GLEGVSKRVRVS

-183 IVAALFVEKIKK
+183 IVASLFVEKMKK
-195 TGYDGRIK
+195 IGYDGRIK
-203 VDDCSVYAK
+203 VDDYKTYVK

-238 FDRYF
+238 FDRNF

-255 EAANPDTVHE
+255 KAANPETVHE

-288 TACFSIDDDRNVKDR
+288 TACFSIDDDRNIVDR
-303 EFVRFIAEKNKEF
+303 EFVKFIAEKNKEF

-330 SCCFAGGQKVLTKSG
+330 SC
-345 NEVSISDI
+345 
-353 REVAKSFNCGIR
+353 
-365 GKDFTVFHNGSWVK
+365 
-379 AKPVTIPVVA
+379 
-389 NKLYKV
+389 
-395 VLSNNKEFIVTDN
+395 
-408 HINYTLSGDKTT
+408 
-420 VDLTTDDYIG
+420 
-430 FNTVELDSCRKNDDQ
+430 
-445 LTYAQGYLIGAY
+445 
-457 TGYGRRRSREGT
+457 
-469 KDYSITFSSSKNRRV
+469 
-484 YIDTLIQAAKDWD
+484 
-497 VEENFQLCQSK
+497 
-508 NGTTIVNIYSKRL
+508 
-521 YGIIGRYVKEP
+521 
-532 FCEGSVL
+532 
-539 DPNVFIQSA
+539 
-548 EFRKGIIAGLR
+548 
-559 VTEETDTNHI
+559 
-569 YSKSTCLIE
+569 
-578 IIEAVLTSLGMV
+578 
-590 SKIDMLDAS
+590 
-599 DEQDQNGSNSY
+599 
-610 VREPREYCISWYD
+610 
-623 FKNVREYSG
+623 
-632 VYKMV
+632 
-637 NNSAYFKVESISE
+637 
-650 VPYDDGQVYCFE
+650 
-662 MDNPNEPYFTLPNG
+662 
-676 VITHNCR
+676 CR

-709 TANFPRIAMQSRG
+709 TANFPRLAMQSGG
-722 DENAFISGLK
+722 DESVFIDKLK
-732 EAFFTAAKINNAK
+732 DAFFTAAKINNAK

-779 LYEAVNILG
+779 LYEAVSILG
-788 KDILDEDGQ
+788 KDILNEDGQ
-797 ALVMRILEHINQ
+797 DLVMRTLEQINL

-814 QELYHVP
+814 QELYQSP

-835 LAKKDKILGYDCGVP
+835 LAKKDKVLGYDCGVSF
-850 LYSNQFIPLTAK
+850 YSNQFIPLIAK

-891 RIENTKNIEDLILY
+891 RIEDTKNIEDLIFY
-905 AAKSGVVYWAVNY
+905 AAKSGVVYWAINY

-924 NGHTWVGSEICPVC
+924 DNHTWVGSDRCPVC
-938 GEEWSDEITRVVGFF
+938 GREWSEEITRVVGFF

-962 RREEDRPNR
+962 RREKDRPNR
-971 QFYSKDEMRCE
+971 QFYGKEEMRCE

>member
-37 DINKFSKDFFNTNTT
+37 DINKFSKDFFNTDTT
-52 TADISVDSNANV
+52 TADVSVDSNANV
-64 CSRTSI
+64 CARTSI

-95 DHGLLEANTIVEKV
+95 DYGLLEANTVVEKV
-109 LRGDLYVNDSTDLA
+109 LRGDLYVNDSTDVA
-123 LAYCFNYSTYDIAIN
+123 LPYCFNYSTYDIALN
-138 GLTGVSKRVRVS
+138 GLEGVSKRVRVS

-183 IVAALFVEKIKK
+183 IVASLFVEKMKK
-195 TGYDGRIK
+195 IGYDGRIK
-203 VDDCSVYAK
+203 VDDYKTYVK

-229 QSPFSNLSV
+229 QSPFSNLSI
-238 FDRYF
+238 FDRNF

-255 EAANPDTVHE
+255 KAANPETVHE

-288 TACFSIDDDRNVKDR
+288 TACFSIDDDRNIVDR
-303 EFVRFIAEKNKEF
+303 EFVKFIAEKNKEF

-330 SCCFAGGQKVLTKSG
+330 SC
-345 NEVSISDI
+345 
-353 REVAKSFNCGIR
+353 
-365 GKDFTVFHNGSWVK
+365 
-379 AKPVTIPVVA
+379 
-389 NKLYKV
+389 
-395 VLSNNKEFIVTDN
+395 
-408 HINYTLSGDKTT
+408 
-420 VDLTTDDYIG
+420 
-430 FNTVELDSCRKNDDQ
+430 
-445 LTYAQGYLIGAY
+445 
-457 TGYGRRRSREGT
+457 
-469 KDYSITFSSSKNRRV
+469 
-484 YIDTLIQAAKDWD
+484 
-497 VEENFQLCQSK
+497 
-508 NGTTIVNIYSKRL
+508 
-521 YGIIGRYVKEP
+521 
-532 FCEGSVL
+532 
-539 DPNVFIQSA
+539 
-548 EFRKGIIAGLR
+548 
-559 VTEETDTNHI
+559 
-569 YSKSTCLIE
+569 
-578 IIEAVLTSLGMV
+578 
-590 SKIDMLDAS
+590 
-599 DEQDQNGSNSY
+599 
-610 VREPREYCISWYD
+610 
-623 FKNVREYSG
+623 
-632 VYKMV
+632 
-637 NNSAYFKVESISE
+637 
-650 VPYDDGQVYCFE
+650 
-662 MDNPNEPYFTLPNG
+662 
-676 VITHNCR
+676 CR

-709 TANFPRIAMQSRG
+709 TANFPRLAMQSGG
-722 DENAFISGLK
+722 DESVFIDKLK
-732 EAFFTAAKINNAK
+732 DAFFTAAKINNAK

-779 LYEAVNILG
+779 LYEAVSILG
-788 KDILDEDGQ
+788 KDILNEDGQ
-797 ALVMRILEHINQ
+797 DLVMRTLEQINL

-814 QELYHVP
+814 QELYQSP

-835 LAKKDKILGYDCGVP
+835 LAKKDKVLGYDCGVSF
-850 LYSNQFIPLTAK
+850 YSNQFIPLIAK

-891 RIENTKNIEDLILY
+891 RIEDTKNIEDLIFY
-905 AAKSGVVYWAVNY
+905 AAKSGVVYWAINY

-924 NGHTWVGSEICPVC
+924 DNHTWVGSDRCPVC
-938 GEEWSDEITRVVGFF
+938 GREWSEEITRVVGFF

-962 RREEDRPNR
+962 RREKDRPNR
-971 QFYSKDEMRCE
+971 QFYGKEEMRCE

>member
-37 DINKFSKDFFNTNTT
+37 DINKFSKDFFNTDTT
-52 TADISVDSNANV
+52 TADVSVDSNANV
-64 CSRTSI
+64 CARTSI
-70 EYNHE
+70 EYNYE

-95 DHGLLEANTIVEKV
+95 DYGLLEANTVVEKV
-109 LRGDLYVNDSTDLA
+109 LRGDLYVNDSTDVA
-123 LAYCFNYSTYDIAIN
+123 LPYCFNYSTYDIALN
-138 GLTGVSKRVRVS
+138 GLEGVSKRVRVS

-183 IVAALFVEKIKK
+183 IVASLFVEKMKK
-195 TGYDGRIK
+195 IGYDGRIK
-203 VDDCSVYAK
+203 VDDYKTYVK

-238 FDRYF
+238 FDRNF

-255 EAANPDTVHE
+255 KAANPETVHE

-288 TACFSIDDDRNVKDR
+288 TACFSIDDDRNIVDR
-303 EFVRFIAEKNKEF
+303 EFVKFIAEKNKEF

-330 SCCFAGGQKVLTKSG
+330 SC
-345 NEVSISDI
+345 
-353 REVAKSFNCGIR
+353 
-365 GKDFTVFHNGSWVK
+365 
-379 AKPVTIPVVA
+379 
-389 NKLYKV
+389 
-395 VLSNNKEFIVTDN
+395 
-408 HINYTLSGDKTT
+408 
-420 VDLTTDDYIG
+420 
-430 FNTVELDSCRKNDDQ
+430 
-445 LTYAQGYLIGAY
+445 
-457 TGYGRRRSREGT
+457 
-469 KDYSITFSSSKNRRV
+469 
-484 YIDTLIQAAKDWD
+484 
-497 VEENFQLCQSK
+497 
-508 NGTTIVNIYSKRL
+508 
-521 YGIIGRYVKEP
+521 
-532 FCEGSVL
+532 
-539 DPNVFIQSA
+539 
-548 EFRKGIIAGLR
+548 
-559 VTEETDTNHI
+559 
-569 YSKSTCLIE
+569 
-578 IIEAVLTSLGMV
+578 
-590 SKIDMLDAS
+590 
-599 DEQDQNGSNSY
+599 
-610 VREPREYCISWYD
+610 
-623 FKNVREYSG
+623 
-632 VYKMV
+632 
-637 NNSAYFKVESISE
+637 
-650 VPYDDGQVYCFE
+650 
-662 MDNPNEPYFTLPNG
+662 
-676 VITHNCR
+676 CR

-709 TANFPRIAMQSRG
+709 TANFPRLAMQSGG
-722 DENAFISGLK
+722 DESVFIDKLK
-732 EAFFTAAKINNAK
+732 DAFFTAAKINNAK

-779 LYEAVNILG
+779 LYEAVSILG
-788 KDILDEDGQ
+788 KDILNEDGQ
-797 ALVMRILEHINQ
+797 DLVMRTLEQINL

-814 QELYHVP
+814 QELYQSP

-835 LAKKDKILGYDCGVP
+835 LAKKDKVLGYDCGVSF
-850 LYSNQFIPLTAK
+850 YSNQFIPLIAK

-891 RIENTKNIEDLILY
+891 RIEDTKNIEDLIFY
-905 AAKSGVVYWAVNY
+905 AAKSGVVYWAINY

-924 NGHTWVGSEICPVC
+924 DNHTWVGSDRCPVC
-938 GEEWSDEITRVVGFF
+938 GREWSEEITRVVGFF

-962 RREEDRPNR
+962 RREKDRPNR
-971 QFYSKDEMRCE
+971 QFYGKEEMRCE

>member
-37 DINKFSKDFFNTNTT
+37 DINKFSKDFFNTDTT
-52 TADISVDSNANV
+52 TADVSVDSNANV
-64 CSRTSI
+64 CARTSI

-75 MPKPIKKYNSY
+75 MPKPVKKYNSY

-95 DHGLLEANTIVEKV
+95 DYGLLEANTVVEKV
-109 LRGDLYVNDSTDLA
+109 LRGDLYVNDSTDVA
-123 LAYCFNYSTYDIAIN
+123 LPYCFNYSTYDIALN
-138 GLTGVSKRVRVS
+138 GLEGVSKRVRVC

-183 IVAALFVEKIKK
+183 IVASLFVEKMKS

-203 VDDCSVYAK
+203 VDDYKIYVK

-238 FDRYF
+238 FDRNF

-255 EAANPDTVHE
+255 KAANPETVHE
-265 LQGLFLDAMNEE
+265 LQSLFLDAMNEE

-288 TACFSIDDDRNVKDR
+288 TACFSIDDDRNIVDKDFVK
-303 EFVRFIAEKNKEF
+303 FIAEKNKEF

-330 SCCFAGGQKVLTKSG
+330 SC
-345 NEVSISDI
+345 
-353 REVAKSFNCGIR
+353 
-365 GKDFTVFHNGSWVK
+365 
-379 AKPVTIPVVA
+379 
-389 NKLYKV
+389 
-395 VLSNNKEFIVTDN
+395 
-408 HINYTLSGDKTT
+408 
-420 VDLTTDDYIG
+420 
-430 FNTVELDSCRKNDDQ
+430 
-445 LTYAQGYLIGAY
+445 
-457 TGYGRRRSREGT
+457 
-469 KDYSITFSSSKNRRV
+469 
-484 YIDTLIQAAKDWD
+484 
-497 VEENFQLCQSK
+497 
-508 NGTTIVNIYSKRL
+508 
-521 YGIIGRYVKEP
+521 
-532 FCEGSVL
+532 
-539 DPNVFIQSA
+539 
-548 EFRKGIIAGLR
+548 
-559 VTEETDTNHI
+559 
-569 YSKSTCLIE
+569 
-578 IIEAVLTSLGMV
+578 
-590 SKIDMLDAS
+590 
-599 DEQDQNGSNSY
+599 
-610 VREPREYCISWYD
+610 
-623 FKNVREYSG
+623 
-632 VYKMV
+632 
-637 NNSAYFKVESISE
+637 
-650 VPYDDGQVYCFE
+650 
-662 MDNPNEPYFTLPNG
+662 
-676 VITHNCR
+676 CR

-709 TANFPRIAMQSRG
+709 TANFPRLAMQSGG
-722 DENAFISGLK
+722 DESVFIDKLRD
-732 EAFFTAAKINNAK
+732 AFFTAAKINNAK

-779 LYEAVNILG
+779 LYEAVSILG
-788 KDILDEDGQ
+788 KDILNEDGQ
-797 ALVMRILEHINQ
+797 DLVMRTLEQINL
-809 WIDEA
+809 WVDEA
-814 QELYHVP
+814 QELYQAP

-835 LAKKDKILGYDCGVP
+835 LAKKDKVLGYDCGVSF
-850 LYSNQFIPLTAK
+850 YSNQFIPLIAK

-891 RIENTKNIEDLILY
+891 RIEDTKNIEDLIFY

-918 LLRICD
+918 LLRICND
-924 NGHTWVGSEICPVC
+924 NHTWVGSDRCPIC
-938 GEEWSDEITRVVGFF
+938 GKEWSEEITRVVGFF

-971 QFYSKDEMRCE
+971 QFYGKEEMKCE

>member
-37 DINKFSKDFFNTNTT
+37 DINKFSKDFFNTDTT
-52 TADISVDSNANV
+52 TADVSVDSNANV
-64 CSRTSI
+64 CARTSI

-95 DHGLLEANTIVEKV
+95 DYGLLEANTVVEKV
-109 LRGDLYVNDSTDLA
+109 LRGDLYVNDSTDVA
-123 LAYCFNYSTYDIAIN
+123 LPYCFNYSTYDIALN
-138 GLTGVSKRVRVS
+138 GLEGVSKRVRVS

-183 IVAALFVEKIKK
+183 IVASLFVEKMKK
-195 TGYDGRIK
+195 IGYDGRIK
-203 VDDCSVYAK
+203 VDDYKTYVK

-238 FDRYF
+238 FDRNF

-255 EAANPDTVHE
+255 KAANPETVHE

-288 TACFSIDDDRNVKDR
+288 TACFSIDDDRNIVDR
-303 EFVRFIAEKNKEF
+303 EFVKFIAEKNKEF

-330 SCCFAGGQKVLTKSG
+330 SC
-345 NEVSISDI
+345 
-353 REVAKSFNCGIR
+353 
-365 GKDFTVFHNGSWVK
+365 
-379 AKPVTIPVVA
+379 
-389 NKLYKV
+389 
-395 VLSNNKEFIVTDN
+395 
-408 HINYTLSGDKTT
+408 
-420 VDLTTDDYIG
+420 
-430 FNTVELDSCRKNDDQ
+430 
-445 LTYAQGYLIGAY
+445 
-457 TGYGRRRSREGT
+457 
-469 KDYSITFSSSKNRRV
+469 
-484 YIDTLIQAAKDWD
+484 
-497 VEENFQLCQSK
+497 
-508 NGTTIVNIYSKRL
+508 
-521 YGIIGRYVKEP
+521 
-532 FCEGSVL
+532 
-539 DPNVFIQSA
+539 
-548 EFRKGIIAGLR
+548 
-559 VTEETDTNHI
+559 
-569 YSKSTCLIE
+569 
-578 IIEAVLTSLGMV
+578 
-590 SKIDMLDAS
+590 
-599 DEQDQNGSNSY
+599 
-610 VREPREYCISWYD
+610 
-623 FKNVREYSG
+623 
-632 VYKMV
+632 
-637 NNSAYFKVESISE
+637 
-650 VPYDDGQVYCFE
+650 
-662 MDNPNEPYFTLPNG
+662 
-676 VITHNCR
+676 CR

-709 TANFPRIAMQSRG
+709 TANFPRLAMQSGG
-722 DENAFISGLK
+722 DESVFIDKLK
-732 EAFFTAAKINNAK
+732 DAFFTAAKINNAK

-779 LYEAVNILG
+779 LYEAVSILG
-788 KDILDEDGQ
+788 KDILNEDGQ
-797 ALVMRILEHINQ
+797 DLVMRTLEQINL

-814 QELYHVP
+814 QELYQSP

-835 LAKKDKILGYDCGVP
+835 LAKKDKVLGYDCGVSF
-850 LYSNQFIPLTAK
+850 YSNQFIPLIAK

-878 FSGGAICHVNVGE
+878 FSGGAICHINVGE
-891 RIENTKNIEDLILY
+891 RIEDTKNIEDLIFY
-905 AAKSGVVYWAVNY
+905 AAKSGVVYWAINY

-924 NGHTWVGSEICPVC
+924 DNHTWVGSDRCPVC
-938 GEEWSDEITRVVGFF
+938 GREWSEEITRVVGFF

-962 RREEDRPNR
+962 RREKDRPNR
-971 QFYSKDEMRCE
+971 QFYGKEEMRCE

>member
-37 DINKFSKDFFNTNTT
+37 DINKFSKDFFNTDTT
-52 TADISVDSNANV
+52 TADVSVDSNANV
-64 CSRTSI
+64 CARTSI

-95 DHGLLEANTIVEKV
+95 DYGLLEANTVVEKV
-109 LRGDLYVNDSTDLA
+109 LRGDLYVNDSTDVA
-123 LAYCFNYSTYDIAIN
+123 LPYCFNYSTYDIALN
-138 GLTGVSKRVRVS
+138 GLEGVSKRVRVC

-183 IVAALFVEKIKK
+183 IVASLFVEKMKS

-203 VDDCSVYAK
+203 VDDYKTYVK

-238 FDRYF
+238 FDRNF
-243 LESLCPDYTMDG
+243 LESLCPDYMMDG
-255 EAANPDTVHE
+255 KAANPETVHE
-265 LQGLFLDAMNEE
+265 LQSLFLDAMNEE

-288 TACFSIDDDRNVKDR
+288 TACFSIDDDRNIVDKDFVK
-303 EFVRFIAEKNKEF
+303 FIAEKNKEF

-330 SCCFAGGQKVLTKSG
+330 SC
-345 NEVSISDI
+345 
-353 REVAKSFNCGIR
+353 
-365 GKDFTVFHNGSWVK
+365 
-379 AKPVTIPVVA
+379 
-389 NKLYKV
+389 
-395 VLSNNKEFIVTDN
+395 
-408 HINYTLSGDKTT
+408 
-420 VDLTTDDYIG
+420 
-430 FNTVELDSCRKNDDQ
+430 
-445 LTYAQGYLIGAY
+445 
-457 TGYGRRRSREGT
+457 
-469 KDYSITFSSSKNRRV
+469 
-484 YIDTLIQAAKDWD
+484 
-497 VEENFQLCQSK
+497 
-508 NGTTIVNIYSKRL
+508 
-521 YGIIGRYVKEP
+521 
-532 FCEGSVL
+532 
-539 DPNVFIQSA
+539 
-548 EFRKGIIAGLR
+548 
-559 VTEETDTNHI
+559 
-569 YSKSTCLIE
+569 
-578 IIEAVLTSLGMV
+578 
-590 SKIDMLDAS
+590 
-599 DEQDQNGSNSY
+599 
-610 VREPREYCISWYD
+610 
-623 FKNVREYSG
+623 
-632 VYKMV
+632 
-637 NNSAYFKVESISE
+637 
-650 VPYDDGQVYCFE
+650 
-662 MDNPNEPYFTLPNG
+662 
-676 VITHNCR
+676 CR

-709 TANFPRIAMQSRG
+709 TANFPRLAMQSGG
-722 DENAFISGLK
+722 DESVFIDKLRD
-732 EAFFTAAKINNAK
+732 AFFTAAKINNAK

-779 LYEAVNILG
+779 LYEAVSILG
-788 KDILDEDGQ
+788 KDILNEDGQ
-797 ALVMRILEHINQ
+797 DLVMRTLEQINL
-809 WIDEA
+809 WVDEA
-814 QELYHVP
+814 QELYQAP

-835 LAKKDKILGYDCGVP
+835 LAKKDKVLGYDCGVSF
-850 LYSNQFIPLTAK
+850 YSNQFIPLIAK

-891 RIENTKNIEDLILY
+891 RIEDTKNIEDLIFY

-918 LLRICD
+918 LLRICND
-924 NGHTWVGSEICPVC
+924 NHTWVGSDRCPIC
-938 GEEWSDEITRVVGFF
+938 GKEWSEEITRVVGFF

-971 QFYSKDEMRCE
+971 QFYSKEEMKCE

>member
-37 DINKFSKDFFNTNTT
+37 DINKFSKDFFNTDTT
-52 TADISVDSNANV
+52 TADVSVDSNANV
-64 CSRTSI
+64 CARTSI

-95 DHGLLEANTIVEKV
+95 DYGLLEANTVVEKV
-109 LRGDLYVNDSTDLA
+109 LRGDLYVNDSTDVA
-123 LAYCFNYSTYDIAIN
+123 LPYCFNYSTYDIALN
-138 GLTGVSKRVRVS
+138 GLEGVSKRVRVS

-183 IVAALFVEKIKK
+183 IVASLFVEKMKK
-195 TGYDGRIK
+195 IGYDGRIK
-203 VDDCSVYAK
+203 VDDYKTYVK

-238 FDRYF
+238 FDRNF
-243 LESLCPDYTMDG
+243 LESLCPDYTMG
-255 EAANPDTVHE
+255 GKAANPETVHE

-288 TACFSIDDDRNVKDR
+288 TACFSIDDDRNIVDR
-303 EFVRFIAEKNKEF
+303 EFVKFIAEKNKEF

-330 SCCFAGGQKVLTKSG
+330 SC
-345 NEVSISDI
+345 
-353 REVAKSFNCGIR
+353 
-365 GKDFTVFHNGSWVK
+365 
-379 AKPVTIPVVA
+379 
-389 NKLYKV
+389 
-395 VLSNNKEFIVTDN
+395 
-408 HINYTLSGDKTT
+408 
-420 VDLTTDDYIG
+420 
-430 FNTVELDSCRKNDDQ
+430 
-445 LTYAQGYLIGAY
+445 
-457 TGYGRRRSREGT
+457 
-469 KDYSITFSSSKNRRV
+469 
-484 YIDTLIQAAKDWD
+484 
-497 VEENFQLCQSK
+497 
-508 NGTTIVNIYSKRL
+508 
-521 YGIIGRYVKEP
+521 
-532 FCEGSVL
+532 
-539 DPNVFIQSA
+539 
-548 EFRKGIIAGLR
+548 
-559 VTEETDTNHI
+559 
-569 YSKSTCLIE
+569 
-578 IIEAVLTSLGMV
+578 
-590 SKIDMLDAS
+590 
-599 DEQDQNGSNSY
+599 
-610 VREPREYCISWYD
+610 
-623 FKNVREYSG
+623 
-632 VYKMV
+632 
-637 NNSAYFKVESISE
+637 
-650 VPYDDGQVYCFE
+650 
-662 MDNPNEPYFTLPNG
+662 
-676 VITHNCR
+676 CR

-709 TANFPRIAMQSRG
+709 TANFPRLAMQSGG
-722 DENAFISGLK
+722 DESVFIDKLK
-732 EAFFTAAKINNAK
+732 DAFFTAAKINNAK

-779 LYEAVNILG
+779 LYEAVSILG
-788 KDILDEDGQ
+788 KDILNEDGQ
-797 ALVMRILEHINQ
+797 DLVMRTLEQINL

-814 QELYHVP
+814 QELYQSP

-835 LAKKDKILGYDCGVP
+835 LAKKDKVLGYDCGVSF
-850 LYSNQFIPLTAK
+850 YSNQFIPLIAK

-891 RIENTKNIEDLILY
+891 RIEDTKNIEDLIFY
-905 AAKSGVVYWAVNY
+905 AAKSGVVYWAINY

-924 NGHTWVGSEICPVC
+924 DNHTWVGSDRCPVC
-938 GEEWSDEITRVVGFF
+938 GREWSEEITRVVGFF

-962 RREEDRPNR
+962 RREKDRPNR
-971 QFYSKDEMRCE
+971 QFYGKEEMRCE

>member
-37 DINKFSKDFFNTNTT
+37 DINKFSKDFFNTDTT
-52 TADISVDSNANV
+52 TADVSVDSNANV
-64 CSRTSI
+64 CARTSI

-75 MPKPIKKYNSY
+75 MPKPVKKYNSY

-95 DHGLLEANTIVEKV
+95 DYGLLEANTVVEKV
-109 LRGDLYVNDSTDLA
+109 LRGDLYVNDSIDVA
-123 LAYCFNYSTYDIAIN
+123 LPYCFNYSTYDIALN
-138 GLTGVSKRVRVS
+138 GLEGVSKRVRVC

-183 IVAALFVEKIKK
+183 IVASLFVEKMKS

-203 VDDCSVYAK
+203 VDDYKIYVK

-238 FDRYF
+238 FDRNF

-255 EAANPDTVHE
+255 KAANPETVHE
-265 LQGLFLDAMNEE
+265 LQSLFLDAMNEE

-288 TACFSIDDDRNVKDR
+288 TACFSIDDDRNIVDKDFVK
-303 EFVRFIAEKNKEF
+303 FIAEKNKEF

-330 SCCFAGGQKVLTKSG
+330 SC
-345 NEVSISDI
+345 
-353 REVAKSFNCGIR
+353 
-365 GKDFTVFHNGSWVK
+365 
-379 AKPVTIPVVA
+379 
-389 NKLYKV
+389 
-395 VLSNNKEFIVTDN
+395 
-408 HINYTLSGDKTT
+408 
-420 VDLTTDDYIG
+420 
-430 FNTVELDSCRKNDDQ
+430 
-445 LTYAQGYLIGAY
+445 
-457 TGYGRRRSREGT
+457 
-469 KDYSITFSSSKNRRV
+469 
-484 YIDTLIQAAKDWD
+484 
-497 VEENFQLCQSK
+497 
-508 NGTTIVNIYSKRL
+508 
-521 YGIIGRYVKEP
+521 
-532 FCEGSVL
+532 
-539 DPNVFIQSA
+539 
-548 EFRKGIIAGLR
+548 
-559 VTEETDTNHI
+559 
-569 YSKSTCLIE
+569 
-578 IIEAVLTSLGMV
+578 
-590 SKIDMLDAS
+590 
-599 DEQDQNGSNSY
+599 
-610 VREPREYCISWYD
+610 
-623 FKNVREYSG
+623 
-632 VYKMV
+632 
-637 NNSAYFKVESISE
+637 
-650 VPYDDGQVYCFE
+650 
-662 MDNPNEPYFTLPNG
+662 
-676 VITHNCR
+676 CR

-709 TANFPRIAMQSRG
+709 TANFPRLAMQSGG
-722 DENAFISGLK
+722 DEGVFIDKLRD
-732 EAFFTAAKINNAK
+732 AFFTAAKINNAK

-779 LYEAVNILG
+779 LYEAVSILG

-797 ALVMRILEHINQ
+797 DLVMRTLEQINL

-814 QELYHVP
+814 QELYQAP

-835 LAKKDKILGYDCGVP
+835 LAKKDKVLGYDCGVSF
-850 LYSNQFIPLTAK
+850 YSNQFIPLIAK

-891 RIENTKNIEDLILY
+891 RIEDTKNIEDLIFY

-918 LLRICD
+918 LLRICND
-924 NGHTWVGSEICPVC
+924 NHTWVGSDRCPIC
-938 GEEWSDEITRVVGFF
+938 GKEWSEEITRVVGFF

-971 QFYSKDEMRCE
+971 QFYSKEEMKCE

>member
-37 DINKFSKDFFNTNTT
+37 DINKFSKDFFNTDTT
-52 TADISVDSNANV
+52 TADVSVDSNANV
-64 CSRTSI
+64 CARTSI

-95 DHGLLEANTIVEKV
+95 DYGLLEANTIVEKV
-109 LRGDLYVNDSTDLA
+109 LRGDLYVNDSTDVA
-123 LAYCFNYSTYDIAIN
+123 LPYCFNYSTYDIALN
-138 GLTGVSKRVRVS
+138 GLEGVSKRVRVS

-183 IVAALFVEKIKK
+183 IVASLFVEKMKK
-195 TGYDGRIK
+195 IGYDGRIK
-203 VDDCSVYAK
+203 VDDYKTYVK

-238 FDRYF
+238 FDRNF

-255 EAANPDTVHE
+255 KAANPETVHE

-288 TACFSIDDDRNVKDR
+288 TACFSIDDDRNIVDR
-303 EFVRFIAEKNKEF
+303 EFVKFIAEKNKEF

-330 SCCFAGGQKVLTKSG
+330 SC
-345 NEVSISDI
+345 
-353 REVAKSFNCGIR
+353 
-365 GKDFTVFHNGSWVK
+365 
-379 AKPVTIPVVA
+379 
-389 NKLYKV
+389 
-395 VLSNNKEFIVTDN
+395 
-408 HINYTLSGDKTT
+408 
-420 VDLTTDDYIG
+420 
-430 FNTVELDSCRKNDDQ
+430 
-445 LTYAQGYLIGAY
+445 
-457 TGYGRRRSREGT
+457 
-469 KDYSITFSSSKNRRV
+469 
-484 YIDTLIQAAKDWD
+484 
-497 VEENFQLCQSK
+497 
-508 NGTTIVNIYSKRL
+508 
-521 YGIIGRYVKEP
+521 
-532 FCEGSVL
+532 
-539 DPNVFIQSA
+539 
-548 EFRKGIIAGLR
+548 
-559 VTEETDTNHI
+559 
-569 YSKSTCLIE
+569 
-578 IIEAVLTSLGMV
+578 
-590 SKIDMLDAS
+590 
-599 DEQDQNGSNSY
+599 
-610 VREPREYCISWYD
+610 
-623 FKNVREYSG
+623 
-632 VYKMV
+632 
-637 NNSAYFKVESISE
+637 
-650 VPYDDGQVYCFE
+650 
-662 MDNPNEPYFTLPNG
+662 
-676 VITHNCR
+676 CR

-709 TANFPRIAMQSRG
+709 TANFPRLAMQSGG
-722 DENAFISGLK
+722 DESVFIDKLK
-732 EAFFTAAKINNAK
+732 DAFFIAAKINNAK

-779 LYEAVNILG
+779 LYEAVSILG
-788 KDILDEDGQ
+788 KDILNEDGQ
-797 ALVMRILEHINQ
+797 DLVMRTLEQINL

-814 QELYHVP
+814 QELYQSP

-835 LAKKDKILGYDCGVP
+835 LAKKDKVLGYDCGVSF
-850 LYSNQFIPLTAK
+850 YSNQFIPLIAK

-891 RIENTKNIEDLILY
+891 RIEDTKNVEDLIFY
-905 AAKSGVVYWAVNY
+905 AAKSGVVYWAINY

-924 NGHTWVGSEICPVC
+924 DNHTWVGSDRCPVC
-938 GEEWSDEITRVVGFF
+938 GREWSEEITRVVGFF

-962 RREEDRPNR
+962 RREKDRPNR
-971 QFYSKDEMRCE
+971 QFYGKEEMRCE

>member
-37 DINKFSKDFFNTNTT
+37 DINKFSKDFFNTDTT
-52 TADISVDSNANV
+52 TADVSVDSNANV
-64 CSRTSI
+64 CARTSI

-95 DHGLLEANTIVEKV
+95 DYGLLEANTVVEKV
-109 LRGDLYVNDSTDLA
+109 LRGDLYVNDSTDVA
-123 LAYCFNYSTYDIAIN
+123 LPYCFNYSTYDIALN
-138 GLTGVSKRVRVS
+138 GLEGVSKRVRVS

-183 IVAALFVEKIKK
+183 IVASLFVEKMKK
-195 TGYDGRIK
+195 IGYDGRIK
-203 VDDCSVYAK
+203 VDDYKTYVK

-238 FDRYF
+238 FDRNF

-255 EAANPDTVHE
+255 KAANPETVHE

-288 TACFSIDDDRNVKDR
+288 TACFSIDDDRNIVDR
-303 EFVRFIAEKNKEF
+303 EFVKFIAEKNKEF

-330 SCCFAGGQKVLTKSG
+330 SC
-345 NEVSISDI
+345 
-353 REVAKSFNCGIR
+353 
-365 GKDFTVFHNGSWVK
+365 
-379 AKPVTIPVVA
+379 
-389 NKLYKV
+389 
-395 VLSNNKEFIVTDN
+395 
-408 HINYTLSGDKTT
+408 
-420 VDLTTDDYIG
+420 
-430 FNTVELDSCRKNDDQ
+430 
-445 LTYAQGYLIGAY
+445 
-457 TGYGRRRSREGT
+457 
-469 KDYSITFSSSKNRRV
+469 
-484 YIDTLIQAAKDWD
+484 
-497 VEENFQLCQSK
+497 
-508 NGTTIVNIYSKRL
+508 
-521 YGIIGRYVKEP
+521 
-532 FCEGSVL
+532 
-539 DPNVFIQSA
+539 
-548 EFRKGIIAGLR
+548 
-559 VTEETDTNHI
+559 
-569 YSKSTCLIE
+569 
-578 IIEAVLTSLGMV
+578 
-590 SKIDMLDAS
+590 
-599 DEQDQNGSNSY
+599 
-610 VREPREYCISWYD
+610 
-623 FKNVREYSG
+623 
-632 VYKMV
+632 
-637 NNSAYFKVESISE
+637 
-650 VPYDDGQVYCFE
+650 
-662 MDNPNEPYFTLPNG
+662 
-676 VITHNCR
+676 CR

-709 TANFPRIAMQSRG
+709 TANFPRLAMQSGG
-722 DENAFISGLK
+722 DESVFIDKLK
-732 EAFFTAAKINNAK
+732 DAFFTAAKINNAK

-779 LYEAVNILG
+779 LYEAVSILG
-788 KDILDEDGQ
+788 KDILNEGGQ
-797 ALVMRILEHINQ
+797 DLVMRTLEQINL

-814 QELYHVP
+814 QELYQAP

-835 LAKKDKILGYDCGVP
+835 LAKKDKVLGYDCGVSF
-850 LYSNQFIPLTAK
+850 YSNQFIPLIAK

-891 RIENTKNIEDLILY
+891 RIEDTKNIEDLIIY

-924 NGHTWVGSEICPVC
+924 DNHTWVGSDRCPTC
-938 GEEWSDEITRVVGFF
+938 GKEWSEEITRVVGFF

-971 QFYSKDEMRCE
+971 QFYGKEEMKCE

>member
-37 DINKFSKDFFNTNTT
+37 DINKFSKDFFNTDTT
-52 TADISVDSNANV
+52 TADVSVDSNANV
-64 CSRTSI
+64 CARTSI

-95 DHGLLEANTIVEKV
+95 DYGLLEANTVVEKV
-109 LRGDLYVNDSTDLA
+109 LRGDLYVNDSTDVA
-123 LAYCFNYSTYDIAIN
+123 LPYCFNYSTYDIALN
-138 GLTGVSKRVRVS
+138 GLEGVSKRVRVS

-183 IVAALFVEKIKK
+183 IVASLFVEKMKK
-195 TGYDGRIK
+195 IGYDGRIK
-203 VDDCSVYAK
+203 VDDYKTYVK

-238 FDRYF
+238 FDRNF

-255 EAANPDTVHE
+255 KAANPETVHE

-288 TACFSIDDDRNVKDR
+288 TACFSIDDDRNIVDR
-303 EFVRFIAEKNKEF
+303 EFVKFIAEKNKEF

-330 SCCFAGGQKVLTKSG
+330 SC
-345 NEVSISDI
+345 
-353 REVAKSFNCGIR
+353 
-365 GKDFTVFHNGSWVK
+365 
-379 AKPVTIPVVA
+379 
-389 NKLYKV
+389 
-395 VLSNNKEFIVTDN
+395 
-408 HINYTLSGDKTT
+408 
-420 VDLTTDDYIG
+420 
-430 FNTVELDSCRKNDDQ
+430 
-445 LTYAQGYLIGAY
+445 
-457 TGYGRRRSREGT
+457 
-469 KDYSITFSSSKNRRV
+469 
-484 YIDTLIQAAKDWD
+484 
-497 VEENFQLCQSK
+497 
-508 NGTTIVNIYSKRL
+508 
-521 YGIIGRYVKEP
+521 
-532 FCEGSVL
+532 
-539 DPNVFIQSA
+539 
-548 EFRKGIIAGLR
+548 
-559 VTEETDTNHI
+559 
-569 YSKSTCLIE
+569 
-578 IIEAVLTSLGMV
+578 
-590 SKIDMLDAS
+590 
-599 DEQDQNGSNSY
+599 
-610 VREPREYCISWYD
+610 
-623 FKNVREYSG
+623 
-632 VYKMV
+632 
-637 NNSAYFKVESISE
+637 
-650 VPYDDGQVYCFE
+650 
-662 MDNPNEPYFTLPNG
+662 
-676 VITHNCR
+676 CR

-709 TANFPRIAMQSRG
+709 TANFPRLAMQSGG
-722 DENAFISGLK
+722 DESVFIDKLK
-732 EAFFTAAKINNAK
+732 DAFFTAAKINNAK

-779 LYEAVNILG
+779 LYEAVSILG
-788 KDILDEDGQ
+788 KDILNEDGQ
-797 ALVMRILEHINQ
+797 DLVMRTLEQINL

-814 QELYHVP
+814 QELYQAP

-835 LAKKDKILGYDCGVP
+835 LAKKDKVLGYDCGVSF
-850 LYSNQFIPLTAK
+850 YSNQFIPLIAK

-891 RIENTKNIEDLILY
+891 RIEDTKNIEDLIIY

-924 NGHTWVGSEICPVC
+924 DNHTWVGSDRCPTC
-938 GEEWSDEITRVVGFF
+938 GKEWSEEITRVVGFF

-971 QFYSKDEMRCE
+971 QFYGKEEMKCE

>member
-37 DINKFSKDFFNTNTT
+37 DINKFSKDFFNTDTT
-52 TADISVDSNANV
+52 TADVSVDSNANV
-64 CSRTSI
+64 CARTSI

-95 DHGLLEANTIVEKV
+95 DYGLLEANTVVEKV
-109 LRGDLYVNDSTDLA
+109 FRGDLYVNDSTDVA
-123 LAYCFNYSTYDIAIN
+123 LPYCFNYSTYDIALN
-138 GLTGVSKRVRVS
+138 GLEGVSKRVRVS

-183 IVAALFVEKIKK
+183 IVASLFVEKMKK
-195 TGYDGRIK
+195 IGYDGRIK
-203 VDDCSVYAK
+203 VDDYKTYVK

-238 FDRYF
+238 FDRNF

-255 EAANPDTVHE
+255 KAANPETVHE

-288 TACFSIDDDRNVKDR
+288 TACFSIDDDRNIVDR
-303 EFVRFIAEKNKEF
+303 EFVKFIAEKNKEF

-330 SCCFAGGQKVLTKSG
+330 SC
-345 NEVSISDI
+345 
-353 REVAKSFNCGIR
+353 
-365 GKDFTVFHNGSWVK
+365 
-379 AKPVTIPVVA
+379 
-389 NKLYKV
+389 
-395 VLSNNKEFIVTDN
+395 
-408 HINYTLSGDKTT
+408 
-420 VDLTTDDYIG
+420 
-430 FNTVELDSCRKNDDQ
+430 
-445 LTYAQGYLIGAY
+445 
-457 TGYGRRRSREGT
+457 
-469 KDYSITFSSSKNRRV
+469 
-484 YIDTLIQAAKDWD
+484 
-497 VEENFQLCQSK
+497 
-508 NGTTIVNIYSKRL
+508 
-521 YGIIGRYVKEP
+521 
-532 FCEGSVL
+532 
-539 DPNVFIQSA
+539 
-548 EFRKGIIAGLR
+548 
-559 VTEETDTNHI
+559 
-569 YSKSTCLIE
+569 
-578 IIEAVLTSLGMV
+578 
-590 SKIDMLDAS
+590 
-599 DEQDQNGSNSY
+599 
-610 VREPREYCISWYD
+610 
-623 FKNVREYSG
+623 
-632 VYKMV
+632 
-637 NNSAYFKVESISE
+637 
-650 VPYDDGQVYCFE
+650 
-662 MDNPNEPYFTLPNG
+662 
-676 VITHNCR
+676 CR

-709 TANFPRIAMQSRG
+709 TANFPRLAMQSGG
-722 DENAFISGLK
+722 DESVFIDKLK
-732 EAFFTAAKINNAK
+732 DAFFTAAKINNAK

-779 LYEAVNILG
+779 LYEAVSILG
-788 KDILDEDGQ
+788 KDILNEDGQ
-797 ALVMRILEHINQ
+797 DLVMRTLEQINL

-814 QELYHVP
+814 QELYQSP

-835 LAKKDKILGYDCGVP
+835 LAKKDKVLGYDCGVSF
-850 LYSNQFIPLTAK
+850 YSNQFIPLIAK

-891 RIENTKNIEDLILY
+891 RIEDTKNIEDLIFY
-905 AAKSGVVYWAVNY
+905 AAKSGVVYWAINY

-924 NGHTWVGSEICPVC
+924 DNHTWVGSDRCPVC
-938 GEEWSDEITRVVGFF
+938 GREWSEEITRVVGFF

-962 RREEDRPNR
+962 RREKDRPNR
-971 QFYSKDEMRCE
+971 QFYGKEEMRCE